1 MQRIRGICGIC
12 AVIQLAFGLIDYP
25 YVPSYYQPRDTCRD
39 GLSARR
45 APWSVELHVMCIFCT
60 YVYIEGV
67 DFTPTPS
74 GGSSVSFPQNS
85 TVTELCVDVILDD
98 VACENPEDF
107 RIRLISLNP
116 AISTVCSTEAI
127 VTIRDSTSKTV

>member
-1 MQRIRGICGIC
+1 MH
-12 AVIQLAFGLIDYP
+12 
-25 YVPSYYQPRDTCRD
+25 YV
-39 GLSARR
+39 LF
-45 APWSVELHVMCIFCT
+45 VLNILL
-60 YVYIEGV
+60 EGG

-85 TVTELCVDVILDD
+85 TVTDLCVNVTLDD

-127 VTIRDSTSKTV
+127 VTIGDSTSKTV

>member
-1 MQRIRGICGIC
+1 MYLPIISPGTPVWMVYRSDMLLEELNFTSC
-12 AVIQLAFGLIDYP
+12 AVLYL
-25 YVPSYYQPRDTCRD
+25 
-39 GLSARR
+39 
-45 APWSVELHVMCIFCT
+45 
-60 YVYIEGV
+60 YIAGV

-74 GGSSVSFPQNS
+74 GGSLHSFPENS

>member
-1 MQRIRGICGIC
+1 MYLPIISPAPVEMVNRQ
-12 AVIQLAFGLIDYP
+12 
-25 YVPSYYQPRDTCRD
+25 TCS
-39 GLSARR
+39 LKSCN
-45 APWSVELHVMCIFCT
+45 PHHVLFCT
-60 YVYIEGV
+60 HVYIEGV

-74 GGSSVSFPQNS
+74 GGSSVSFPQNY
-85 TVTELCVDVILDD
+85 TVTKLCVDVSLDD

-116 AISTVCSTEAI
+116 AISTVCNTEAI